1 MSSKPFGKG
10 TLRLRLAVLFAA
22 AATMHLGLPILL
34 RHIGPAY
41 EDLWTF
47 GLSPVFCAA
56 VMAAALVL
64 VNDAVRRIDE
74 LADLALKF
82 GNNPDMLQEKLPE
95 RGPAEV
101 RRATQAFNS
110 MHRRIR
116 DLLRERDEMVTALAH
131 DIRTP
136 LARILM
142 TLEMMDDTRLATGI
156 KKNVGEIASILEKG
170 MALAKNGLSAE
181 EPCLVDLASFTENF
195 VEEAEASAVRPTFL
209 GCLENGERICVR
221 VRPSGLEICLR
232 NLVANAAAYGGNH
245 VEVRVSADA
254 QHAYIDVVDDG
265 PGIPDCCLTRVMQPF
280 FRLENSR
287 NKTTGGLGLGL
298 SIARNAAGLDGGE
311 IRLYN
316 RKRGGLRAR
325 LSLPRHGASA

>member
-1 MSSKPFGKG
+1 MHNTPFGKG

-22 AATMHLGLPILL
+22 AAVLHSGLPILL
-34 RHIGPAY
+34 RCLGPPHEA
-41 EDLWTF
+41 LWLF
-47 GLSPVFCAA
+47 GLNLAFCAL
-56 VMAAALVL
+56 VMVAALAL
-64 VNDAVRRIDE
+64 VTDAMRRIDE

-101 RRATQAFNS
+101 RRAAQAFNG
-110 MHRRIR
+110 MYRQIR
-116 DLLRERDEMVTALAH
+116 SLLRERDDMVTALSH

-142 TLEMMDDTRLATGI
+142 ALEMMEDTRLAGTI
-156 KKNVGEIASILEKG
+156 EKNIGEIASILEKG
-170 MALAKNGLSAE
+170 MALARNGLSAE

-195 VEEAEASAVRPTFL
+195 VEEAESSAVRPVYL

-232 NLVANAAAYGGNH
+232 NLVSNAAAYGGNH

-254 QHAYIDVVDDG
+254 EYAYIDVVDDG

-280 FRLENSR
+280 FRLETSR
-287 NKTTGGLGLGL
+287 NKNTGGLGLGL

-311 IRLYN
+311 IRLSN
-316 RKRGGLRAR
+316 RKQGGLQAR
-325 LSLPRHGASA
+325 LKLPRVVPE